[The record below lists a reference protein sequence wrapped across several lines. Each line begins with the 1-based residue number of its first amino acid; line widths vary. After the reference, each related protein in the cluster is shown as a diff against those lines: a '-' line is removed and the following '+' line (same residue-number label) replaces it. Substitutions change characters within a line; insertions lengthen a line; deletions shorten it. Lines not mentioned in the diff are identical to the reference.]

1 VEDIKEGEVATDL
14 VDVANGAVE
23 GIFSVEASGS
33 TVVLLIVAL
42 DTDSGGDCIEGE
54 TGRLSLGSAFFLR
67 LDFFFFFFLAVA
79 APLSSSALASS
90 ITPFGEVAT
99 ITKI

>member
-1 VEDIKEGEVATDL
+1 VEDIKEGEVATGL
-14 VDVANGAVE
+14 VDVADGA
-23 GIFSVEASGS
+23 IFSFEASGS
-33 TVVLLIVAL
+33 TVLLIVAL
-42 DTDSGGDCIEGE
+42 DTDSGGDCNEGE

-90 ITPFGEVAT
+90 ITPFREVAT

>member
-1 VEDIKEGEVATDL
+1 MEDIKEGEVATDL
-14 VDVANGAVE
+14 VDVAEGAVE
-23 GIFSVEASGS
+23 GFFSVEASGS
-33 TVVLLIVAL
+33 TVLLIAAL
-42 DTDSGGDCIEGE
+42 DTDSGGDCNEGE

-67 LDFFFFFFLAVA
+67 LDFFFFFFLVVA

>member
-1 VEDIKEGEVATDL
+1 MEDIKEGEVATDL

-33 TVVLLIVAL
+33 TVLLIVAL